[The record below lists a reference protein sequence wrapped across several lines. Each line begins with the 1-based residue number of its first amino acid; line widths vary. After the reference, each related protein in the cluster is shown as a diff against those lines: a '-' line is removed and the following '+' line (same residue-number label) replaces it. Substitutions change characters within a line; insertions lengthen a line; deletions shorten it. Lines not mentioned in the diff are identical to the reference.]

1 VAIGHQL
8 MASVENASGPAATNA
23 FYSDAA
29 GKSFIKGDIN
39 QIVPFEREGKQ
50 YYRADVFQ
58 GADGKQFVGLIYR
71 YNDSG
76 RKEMERYLSKRVLDP
91 DGTMR
96 DQIEQR
102 GMEFKRLT
110 DAKWVLRDDST
121 LERFRKAMRDSSG
134 KPATLVEP

>member
-1 VAIGHQL
+1 
-8 MASVENASGPAATNA
+8 
-23 FYSDAA
+23 
-29 GKSFIKGDIN
+29 
-39 QIVPFEREGKQ
+39 
-50 YYRADVFQ
+50 
-58 GADGKQFVGLIYR
+58 
-71 YNDSG
+71 
-76 RKEMERYLSKRVLDP
+76 LDP